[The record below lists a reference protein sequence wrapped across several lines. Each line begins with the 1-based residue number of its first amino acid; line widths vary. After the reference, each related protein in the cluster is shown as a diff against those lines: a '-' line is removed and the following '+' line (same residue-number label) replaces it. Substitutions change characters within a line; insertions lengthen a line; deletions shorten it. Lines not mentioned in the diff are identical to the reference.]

1 MNHRIGPIFKPIWI
15 GSMQVLLPS
24 IQCFVI
30 LFTVRNILKERNK
43 EACGQSYQHSAIL
56 SYNACVEMPK
66 TCLENNSIVIY
77 YVIKVFTTLATGCEN
92 L

>member
-1 MNHRIGPIFKPIWI
+1 
-15 GSMQVLLPS
+15 MQVLLPS

-56 SYNACVEMPK
+56 SYNACVEMTK
-66 TCLENNSIVIY
+66 
-77 YVIKVFTTLATGCEN
+77 N
-92 L
+92 LRREQLYSHILRY